1 MTAEHPSVFISYAW
15 SDKEKVKEL
24 AERLMN
30 DGVQVTVD
38 LWDLKPG
45 QDKYVFM
52 EQSVSSEQIKNVL
65 IICSRAYKAKA
76 DERLGGVGDEATIIS
91 PEVYGK
97 STQEKFIPVLIEEG
111 GSDACAP
118 TFIKSRI
125 YIDMS
130 DDDTYEAGYESLL
143 RHLYRKPENKRP
155 ALGKMPSWLEDE
167 KTDFLP
173 LSLAVKQIKA
183 VGNSLGKVGRTTLRH
198 EQFFA
203 DFSSAFLAIRDS
215 ITLNSNVL
223 LDKINELHPLK
234 GHFFDYLDALIEKD
248 ELTDDFLTSF
258 FETFY
263 NNSHTFGMSYP
274 TEQKEFASFF
284 VWSLFI
290 EVTAILLYYKRYD
303 LIYSMVNHTYFL
315 RDRTILNEKKFSDF
329 YAYCSIIEEYY
340 KPKSQTPNLFTL
352 SGDIVIRYTRKPYLT
367 KKSLVDADTILYHLS
382 VFFFE
387 NDFDYWFPKI
397 YVYREH
403 GYRIELW
410 QRLKSKKFC
419 QKIFKLFDVDS
430 IDQLKSRV
438 QKKFPTIHGYSGSF
452 DRPLTFS
459 DCISFDEI
467 GTLP

>member
-1 MTAEHPSVFISYAW
+1 
-15 SDKEKVKEL
+15 
-24 AERLMN
+24 
-30 DGVQVTVD
+30 
-38 LWDLKPG
+38 
-45 QDKYVFM
+45 M

-76 DERLGGVGDEATIIS
+76 DERVGGVGDEATIIS

-111 GSDACAP
+111 GSEACAP

-130 DDDTYEAGYESLL
+130 DDDAYEAGYESLL

-173 LSLAVKQIKA
+173 LSLTVKQIA
-183 VGNSLGKVGRTTLRH
+183 ASGNSFGKAGKMTLRH
-198 EQFFA
+198 EKFFE

-215 ITLNSNVL
+215 ITCNSNAL
-223 LDKINELHPLK
+223 LDKIDELLPLK
-234 GHFFDYLDALIEKD
+234 GYFFDALDALIEKD

-263 NNSHTFGMSYP
+263 NNSHAFGMSYP
-274 TEQKEFASFF
+274 AEQKEFANFF

-290 EVTAILLYYKRYD
+290 EVTTFLLYHKRYD
-303 LIYSMVNHTYFL
+303 LIYNMVNHTYFL
-315 RDRTILNEKKFSDF
+315 RDRSILNEKKFSDF
-329 YAYCSIIEEYY
+329 YEWFYIIEDYY
-340 KPKSQTPNLFTL
+340 KPKSQTPNHFTL
-352 SGDIVIRYTRKPYLT
+352 AGDILVRYTRKPYIS
-367 KKSLVDADTILYHLS
+367 KESLVDADTILYHLS
-382 VFFFE
+382 VFLFE
-387 NDFDYWFPKI
+387 EDIWFPKI
-397 YVYREH
+397 YVYREYGH
-403 GYRIELW
+403 NVELW

-419 QKIFKLFDVDS
+419 QKIFDLFGVDS
-430 IDQLKSRV
+430 IDQLKNLV
-438 QKKFPTIHGYSGSF
+438 QKKFAVIRGYSGSL
-452 DRPLTFS
+452 DRPLIFS
-459 DCISFDEI
+459 DCISVDEI